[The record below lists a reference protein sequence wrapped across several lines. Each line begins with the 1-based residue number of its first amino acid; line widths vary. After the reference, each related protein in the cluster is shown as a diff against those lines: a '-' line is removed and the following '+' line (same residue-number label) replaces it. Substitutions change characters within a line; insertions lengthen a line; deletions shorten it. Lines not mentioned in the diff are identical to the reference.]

1 MAAQQQISP
10 IMNRV
15 KFLPGKFFTQKVFF
29 SVQGEELLGR
39 CALGTGSRLFLD
51 TIAHA
56 LVMKL

>member
-15 KFLPGKFFTQKVFF
+15 KFLLGKFFTQKVFF

-39 CALGTGSRLFLD
+39 CALGIGSRLFF
-51 TIAHA
+51 
-56 LVMKL
+56 